1 MIKSVKWANDFE
13 LEKRENLNK
22 TAICPRDICF
32 NKNIGEIMK
41 IKSVL
46 YILLMLVIL
55 SAGIGIVSA
64 SEDIDDSAG
73 DILSVRQDQITDE
86 AILEVSYDTPDKEIT
101 NDISFKENGS

>member
-1 MIKSVKWANDFE
+1 MIKSVKWTNDFE

-22 TAICPRDICF
+22 TAICSCDICF

-55 SAGIGIVSA
+55 SAGIGMVSA

-73 DILSVRQDQITDE
+73 DILSVLRRMG
-86 AILEVSYDTPDKEIT
+86 VK
-101 NDISFKENGS
+101 KH